1 MSLTGTE
8 KTIAWAGVWMP
19 AWAMMAFMMFFLSW
33 ERVRIKT
40 NSRSEAI
47 ETPKNFLASSIPVPL
62 AWMVVPPVAP
72 APRAASMTW
81 SVCP

>member
-40 NSRSEAI
+40 NSAQR
-47 ETPKNFLASSIPVPL
+47 
-62 AWMVVPPVAP
+62 
-72 APRAASMTW
+72 R
-81 SVCP
+81 

>member
-47 ETPKNFLASSIPVPL
+47 ETPKTFGQFHTGPLGVDGGPVGRGRGR
-62 AWMVVPPVAP
+62 PP
-72 APRAASMTW
+72 
-81 SVCP
+81 